1 MRHDVLQAGVAL
13 FERHLCLC
21 VPAVFVFALA
31 AGLLLRRQLT
41 LCAVP
46 SRWLSAAGCA
56 APQERLRS
64 CATRTGGSS
73 CFTSGHSCLRRCQKQ
88 PRPRRLRLLA
98 VLGYIFFLW
107 VCDASRRRRGL
118 PRRLYGRGAARRA
131 SAPRTS
137 PWLAGRGAAS
147 ILWESSRRLVSG
159 RIPGALR
166 HSYAYSIKAS
176 TSILLDIIEN

>member
-1 MRHDVLQAGVAL
+1 MRAL
-13 FERHLCLC
+13 FASRSRR
-21 VPAVFVFALA
+21 ASFY
-31 AGLLLRRQLT
+31 RRQLT

-56 APQERLRS
+56 VPQERLRS

-98 VLGYIFFLW
+98 VLGYIFFLG

-118 PRRLYGRGAARRA
+118 PRRLYGRGAALCEASEFLAPKRA
-131 SAPRTS
+131 
-137 PWLAGRGAAS
+137 RGAWCGFNPVGKLPPARFRAHPRGP
-147 ILWESSRRLVSG
+147 E
-159 RIPGALR
+159 AFLR
-166 HSYAYSIKAS
+166 VF
-176 TSILLDIIEN
+176 